1 MSEVKNSLGRLLYVY
16 VALPA
21 CLVTIVLVGWFVFVK
36 TADYLVERTQ
46 LTEELNQAF
55 QVKSLDPVE
64 RLNELELIRSER
76 LKSHRREYIVNM
88 MSAFVLFLIGT
99 AIPIL
104 ACRQIISTIKN
115 DIDSLHER
123 MFRSDSDDPALMA
136 QPFDL
141 AEFDKLLQ
149 MLRQVLQ
156 ERSETEHRWQ
166 RAERQL
172 VEANNGLQERADE
185 LKKGRKIA
193 LSMME
198 DADLARDE
206 LEKVNSRLNDVLE
219 QAQQSAKEADLA
231 NRAKSDFLAT
241 MSHEIRTPLNGI
253 IGFTQ
258 MLSGTEMD
266 AEQLEYLATIE
277 ASSRSLSVL
286 INEILD
292 FSKIESGHLELELHE
307 FNLVPMIRDLSA
319 MFFNL
324 AAEKGLSFEVEL
336 MEDVP
341 FVVIGDETR
350 IRQILT
356 NLLSNA
362 IKFTAK
368 GGVKLSLF
376 LHSEVD
382 SDGMMEVEFEV
393 SDTGIGIEREQL
405 KELFKPFTQ
414 ADTSTTRKYG
424 GTGLGLA
431 ICKRLSEAMGGQIW
445 VTSHHDH
452 GSSFYTRLRLQV
464 AEKDDENFDE
474 SLQKNTLIIEKSK
487 LKVVIAEDNLAN
499 QRIIV
504 LMLRRLGMKPEA
516 VSDGQELLNMLKDKN
531 ADLIFMDLQMPV
543 LDGLET
549 TAVIRSGEAGERM
562 KDVKI
567 VALTANAMKG
577 DEERCLSAGMD
588 AYLTK
593 PIDPNALERTID
605 NLFQGANS

>member
-1 MSEVKNSLGRLLYVY
+1 MREIKNSLARLLYVY

-21 CLVTIVLVGWFVFVK
+21 CLVTIVLVSWFAFIK

-55 QVKSLDPVE
+55 QETSMDPVE
-64 RLNELELIRSER
+64 KFNEIELIRSER
-76 LKSHRREYIVNM
+76 LKSLQRDYVINM
-88 MSAFVLFLIGT
+88 MSAFFLLLIGT

-104 ACRQIISTIKN
+104 ACRQIVFTIKGN
-115 DIDSLHER
+115 IDLLDER
-123 MFRSDSDDPALMA
+123 LAGSDSGNPALMS
-136 QPFDL
+136 QTFDI
-141 AEFDKLLQ
+141 ADFDKLLETLKHA
-149 MLRQVLQ
+149 LR
-156 ERSETEHRWQ
+156 ERSETELRWQ

-172 VEANNGLQERADE
+172 VEANNGLKERAEE

-253 IGFTQ
+253 IGFAQ
-258 MLSGTEMD
+258 MLSGTKMNG
-266 AEQLEYLATIE
+266 EQLEYLATIE
-277 ASSRSLSVL
+277 ASSQSLSVL

-292 FSKIESGHLELELHE
+292 FSKIESGHLELELRE
-307 FNLVPMIRDLSA
+307 FNLLPMIRDLSA

-336 MEDVP
+336 MEDLP
-341 FVVIGDETR
+341 NTVIGDETR

-376 LHSEVD
+376 LHSEVN

-393 SDTGIGIEREQL
+393 SDTGIGIKREQL

-414 ADTSTTRKYG
+414 GDTSTTRKYG

-445 VTSHHDH
+445 ATSHYDQ

-464 AEKDDENFDE
+464 AKNKEEIADKP
-474 SLQKNTLIIEKSK
+474 LQKGQPAVDKSK
-487 LKVVIAEDNLAN
+487 LKVVIAEDNPAN
-499 QRIIV
+499 QRVIV
-504 LMLRRLGMKPEA
+504 LMLRRLGMKPDA
-516 VSDGQELLNMLKDKN
+516 VDDGQALLDKLSEQE

-543 LDGLET
+543 MDGLEA
-549 TAVIRSGEAGERM
+549 TAAIRAGAVGERM
-562 KDVKI
+562 KSIKV

-577 DEERCLSAGMD
+577 DEERCLSEGMD

-593 PIDPNALERTID
+593 PIDLDVLDRTID
-605 NLFQGANS
+605 SLFQ

>member
-1 MSEVKNSLGRLLYVY
+1 VSGHNS
-16 VALPA
+16 
-21 CLVTIVLVGWFVFVK
+21 IGWFVFIK

-46 LTEELNQAF
+46 LTDELNYAF
-55 QVKSLDPVE
+55 QETSLDPVE
-64 RLNELELIRSER
+64 KFNEMELIRSER
-76 LKSHRREYIVNM
+76 LESHRRVFIINM
-88 MSAFVLFLIGT
+88 MSAFVLLLIGT

-104 ACRQIISTIKN
+104 ACRQIIFIIKGNIDLLDERLAGN
-115 DIDSLHER
+115 DSGNPTFMTL
-123 MFRSDSDDPALMA
+123 S
-136 QPFDL
+136 FDI
-141 AEFDKLLQ
+141 ADFDKLLQ
-149 MLRQVLQ
+149 TLKHVLR
-156 ERSETEHRWQ
+156 ERSETERRWQ

-172 VEANNGLQERADE
+172 VEANNGLKERADE
-185 LKKGRKIA
+185 LRKGRKIA

-219 QAQQSAKEADLA
+219 QAQQSAEEADLA

-253 IGFTQ
+253 IGFAQ
-258 MLSGTEMD
+258 MLSGTKMN
-266 AEQLEYLATIE
+266 AEQLEYLTTIE
-277 ASSRSLSVL
+277 ASSQSLSVL

-292 FSKIESGHLELELHE
+292 FSKIESGHLELELRE
-307 FNLVPMIRDLSA
+307 FNILPMIRDLSA

-336 MEDVP
+336 MEDFP
-341 FVVIGDETR
+341 SEVVGDETR

-376 LHSEVD
+376 LHSEAD
-382 SDGMMEVEFEV
+382 PDGMMEVEFEV

-445 VTSHHDH
+445 ATSHHDQ

-464 AEKDDENFDE
+464 AERKGVDAGK
-474 SLQKNTLIIEKSK
+474 SLQTNQRIVDKSK
-487 LKVVIAEDNLAN
+487 IKVVIAEDNAAN
-499 QRIIV
+499 QRVII
-504 LMLRRLGMKPEA
+504 LMLRRLGMKPQA
-516 VSDGQELLNMLKDKN
+516 VGNGQELLKKLNDEG
-531 ADLIFMDLQMPV
+531 AELIFMDLQMPV
-543 LDGLET
+543 MDGLEA
-549 TAVIRSGEAGERM
+549 TAAIRGGEVGERM
-562 KDVKI
+562 KSVKI

-577 DEERCLSAGMD
+577 DEERCLSEGMD

-593 PIDPNALERTID
+593 PINLDVLERTID
-605 NLFQGANS
+605 GLF